1 MERADEITKTPIE
14 RKINSSMEYFSDGW
28 AILESFRPHFKI
40 PLNPP
45 FTKGDDNRFSP
56 LAKGS

>member
-1 MERADEITKTPIE
+1 MK
-14 RKINSSMEYFSDGW
+14 YFLDGL
-28 AILESFRPHFKI
+28 AIRELFEPHFKI

-45 FTKGDDNRFSP
+45 FAPFPTGKKITKGDDDGFSP

>member
-1 MERADEITKTPIE
+1 MK
-14 RKINSSMEYFSDGW
+14 YFHDGW
-28 AILESFRPHFKI
+28 AISEFFEPHFKI

-45 FTKGDDNRFSP
+45 FPKGDDDGFSP

>member
-1 MERADEITKTPIE
+1 MREFFD
-14 RKINSSMEYFSDGW
+14 
-28 AILESFRPHFKI
+28 LHFKI

-45 FTKGDDNRFSP
+45 LPAFGRKKIPKGEDDGFSP